1 MEQAKPYGTV
11 LIKAAK
17 IIDCIA
23 ENPHIG
29 LQEIA
34 HQCQMTMP
42 NNFKNFRY
50 IKFNRLC
57 QKKRR
62 KKPIN

>member
-1 MEQAKPYGTV
+1 MIKKKDFLNRKVREWNKGNYGTV

-34 HQCQMTMP
+34 HQCQMTMLQQ
-42 NNFKNFRY
+42 
-50 IKFNRLC
+50 KF
-57 QKKRR
+57 
-62 KKPIN
+62 